1 MLLHGNKENKM
12 NNDIIIQCTN
22 TNPVITLH
30 DCRVGSIEIADNT
43 VLFIFP
49 YGIRVSDMEHLS
61 KYAEVEIGAGID
73 EFNCYLIHNYA
84 FFGGYHFYGC
94 EISLIDISKMLID
107 EAELELIDEFYT
119 PNQLYWRFC
128 INRKKRRKRLYD
140 ELVIQCCVPINLVHF
155 RWEE

>member
-1 MLLHGNKENKM
+1 M
-12 NNDIIIQCTN
+12 NNDMIMQCIN

-30 DCRVGSIEIADNT
+30 DCRVGSIEIADNN

-49 YGIRVSDMEHLS
+49 YGIRVSDMEQLS

-84 FFGGYHFYGC
+84 FWGRYHFYGC
-94 EISLIDISKMLID
+94 DISLIDISKMLIG
-107 EAELELIDEFYT
+107 EVELELIDEFYT

-128 INRKKRRKRLYD
+128 INRKKRRRLYD
-140 ELVIQCCVPINLVHF
+140 ELVIKCYVPINLVHY